1 MARMLLIMACMGNKK
16 FYKRYFEDAKHK
28 LQVEG
33 TLENHAH
40 HLNSTCFAC
49 GSSRL
54 KFDFEVNHPER
65 TSIFLHCQECNNREQ
80 LTSNDRNDRS
90 RRRDTTK
97 NLAQS

>member
-1 MARMLLIMACMGNKK
+1 MARMMLIMACMSNKK
-16 FYKRYFEDAKHK
+16 FYKRFFEDAKHK

-40 HLNSTCFAC
+40 HLNSTCFTC

-54 KFDFEVNHPER
+54 KFDFEVNHSEG

-80 LTSNDRNDRS
+80 LTSNARS
-90 RRRDTTK
+90 RRRNTTK
-97 NLAQS
+97 ILARS